1 MNSEVQQQRGHL
13 QQGYVARGEEQDEE
27 KEEAVGPIVFMARTV
42 GGGLGSDVF
51 LLDSG
56 ATCHMVDGSV
66 PLLDERRA
74 ETMVRGVADV
84 HAHAIGTLRA
94 GGLEFTE
101 VLKVQGLGINLISE
115 GVLHSHGCDVV
126 SSAKGGWKRVIY
138 QGRVIIE
145 ATYEGELFLWRATI
159 ERSTAMCF
167 MAGRGHAGGQQL
179 WHNRMGHLNY
189 ADLDRLRA
197 MSTGMDFSRGDSLG
211 CVLHAAGQ
219 RCMKSLLL
227 GIMKKG
233 SM

>member
-1 MNSEVQQQRGHL
+1 MNSGVQQQRGQL

-27 KEEAVGPIVFMARTV
+27 KEEAVGPIVFMARTL

-138 QGRVIIE
+138 QGKVIIE
-145 ATYEGELFLWRATI
+145 ATYEGGLFPWRPTI
-159 ERSTAMCF
+159 EKSTALCF
-167 MAGRGHAGGQQL
+167 MAGRGVQGGNSCGTTEFE
-179 WHNRMGHLNY
+179 W
-189 ADLDRLRA
+189 A
-197 MSTGMDFSRGDSLG
+197 T
-211 CVLHAAGQ
+211 
-219 RCMKSLLL
+219 
-227 GIMKKG
+227 
-233 SM
+233 